1 MATNNKESGWEKTV
15 EFFTQHKD
23 DRAYEKAGGDGRV
36 PVEKRQ
42 GEPRREA
49 RVYALSIGEGDPY
62 PEDGP
67 LQVDVE
73 VSEGSTEEN

>member
-1 MATNNKESGWEKTV
+1 MATNNKESAWEKTV

-23 DRAYEKAGGDGRV
+23 DRTYEKEGGDGRV

-42 GEPRREA
+42 GNPRREA
-49 RVYALSIGEGDPY
+49 RVYALSIGEDDPY

-67 LQVDVE
+67 LEVE
-73 VSEGSTEEN
+73 VEVTEGSEGQG